1 MCGIAGWVGTAPPEL
16 LPAMLRQLKPRG
28 PDGDG
33 VPLAAG
39 AALGMTRLA
48 IIDLVTGRQPMA
60 NEDGT
65 LWLVFNGEI
74 YTYRE
79 RRPTLEARGHRFRT
93 RSDTEVIVHAF
104 EEWGDECV
112 ERLRGMFAFAI
123 WDARPP
129 RPFAARRPPP
139 HKPLF
144 YFPPHPLFLF

>member
-74 YTYRE
+74 YNYRE
-79 RRPTLEARGHRFRT
+79 LRPTLEARGHRFRT
-93 RSDTEVIVHAF
+93 RSDTEVILHAF
-104 EEWGDECV
+104 EESGEACV
-112 ERLRGMFAFAI
+112 ERLRGMFAFAL
-123 WDARPP
+123 WDSR
-129 RPFAARRPPP
+129 RRPLFVARDRLGK
-139 HKPLF
+139 KPF
-144 YFPPHPLFLF
+144 